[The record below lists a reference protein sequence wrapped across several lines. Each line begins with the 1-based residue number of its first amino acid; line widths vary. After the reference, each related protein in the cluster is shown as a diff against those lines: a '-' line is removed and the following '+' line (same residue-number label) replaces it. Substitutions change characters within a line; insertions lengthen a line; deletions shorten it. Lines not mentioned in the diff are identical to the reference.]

1 MRLDLFLKLT
11 RVIKRRSMAK
21 KYCDHNLVEVN
32 SQLAKAA
39 REIKVGDEITLTFW
53 NRIMTIRVLEIP
65 SKGIHTR
72 EANTF
77 FTVISDHRKASPD
90 EIEIR

>member
-32 SQLAKAA
+32 NQSAKAA
-39 REIKVGDEITLTFW
+39 REIRIGDEIRLTFW
-53 NRIMTIRVLEIP
+53 NRIMTIRVLGIP
-65 SKGIHTR
+65 SKGI
-72 EANTF
+72 NTQEVSRF
-77 FTVISDHRKASPD
+77 YTVISDHRKASPD
-90 EIEIR
+90 EIR

>member
-21 KYCDHNLVEVN
+21 KYCDHNLVKVN
-32 SQLAKAA
+32 SQSAKAA
-39 REIKVGDEITLTFW
+39 REIRIGDEITLTFW
-53 NRIMTIRVLEIP
+53 DRSMTIRVLGIP
-65 SKGIHTR
+65 SKGIRTQ

-77 FTVISDHRKASPD
+77 YTIISEERKASPD
-90 EIEIR
+90 EIQ